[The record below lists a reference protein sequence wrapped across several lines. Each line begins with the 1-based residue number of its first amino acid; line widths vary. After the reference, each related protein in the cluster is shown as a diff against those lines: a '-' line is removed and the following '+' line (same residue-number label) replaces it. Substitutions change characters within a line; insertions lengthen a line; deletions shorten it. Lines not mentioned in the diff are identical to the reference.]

1 MYVLS
6 DHVEGMEVPSR
17 SPVFANISTSM
28 FCHRHPFFMNNPD
41 PGDDLGDGRAASRLV
56 ELGERGF
63 SRALSPQCDG
73 CARGYRGGRSGVP
86 AGSGGGQARF

>member
-1 MYVLS
+1 MIS
-6 DHVEGMEVPSR
+6 HSH
-17 SPVFANISTSM
+17 SPARAFQKIVKIYPWGTG
-28 FCHRHPFFMNNPD
+28 PKMNNPD

-73 CARGYRGGRSGVP
+73 CARGHRGGRSGVP